1 MLETGEREK
10 ETVRER
16 QTEREREKEG
26 EKERG
31 IWGHKKETENRQL
44 RAKSR
49 WMERRKRKTD
59 GGVSPERLMCDGE
72 RDGGMRER

>member
-31 IWGHKKETENRQL
+31 IKETENRQL